1 MKTIPL
7 DCIDQVCYCDSSDCF
22 DLDRLRNIFRS
33 HYLVKATK
41 NTSIDKA
48 ESDSI
53 KSIK

>member
-7 DCIDQVCYCDSSDCF
+7 DYIDQVCYCDSSDCF

-33 HYLVKATK
+33 HYLVTPTK

-48 ESDSI
+48 ESNSI

>member
-1 MKTIPL
+1 MKTIAL
-7 DCIDQVCYCDSSDCF
+7 DCIDQVYCCNSSDCF

-41 NTSIDKA
+41 NTSFDKA